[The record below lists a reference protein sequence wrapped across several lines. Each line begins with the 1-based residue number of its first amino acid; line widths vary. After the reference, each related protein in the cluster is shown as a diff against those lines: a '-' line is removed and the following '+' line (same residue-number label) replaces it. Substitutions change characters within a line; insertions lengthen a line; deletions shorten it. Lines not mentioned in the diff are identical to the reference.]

1 MFLEDG
7 DFFLASPAVKH
18 YFIYH
23 SPFRLNYD
31 KVIWKE
37 IGIRKRG
44 RVSVVFREFRQDV
57 LHLCHNVTMACH
69 QTIKHT
75 KAILR
80 ECSFWKGMIRV
91 LLVLVVLARK
101 TNAHS
106 AMPELRQ
113 PRTIWEHTWRECTLT
128 SWDYFRLR
136 NEKGNGY

>member
-44 RVSVVFREFRQDV
+44 EFQLFSGSLGRTSCVSVI
-57 LHLCHNVTMACH
+57 M
-69 QTIKHT
+69 
-75 KAILR
+75 
-80 ECSFWKGMIRV
+80 
-91 LLVLVVLARK
+91 
-101 TNAHS
+101 
-106 AMPELRQ
+106 
-113 PRTIWEHTWRECTLT
+113 
-128 SWDYFRLR
+128 
-136 NEKGNGY
+136 